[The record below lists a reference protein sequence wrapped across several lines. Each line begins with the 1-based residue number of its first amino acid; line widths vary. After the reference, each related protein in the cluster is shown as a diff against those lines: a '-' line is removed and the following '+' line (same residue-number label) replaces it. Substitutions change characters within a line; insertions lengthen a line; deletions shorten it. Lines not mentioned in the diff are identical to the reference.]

1 MHAQIA
7 LSSFNRN
14 GMVCILM
21 TFLFVVAVP
30 LNSFSQQAKRDDKYV
45 VVKGNTFELSQKT
58 TDTVVIQDPVSG
70 QEVIKQIVRF
80 PFPLAMNGRKIYKT
94 EEISSVPQP
103 NLGSGSLDDYLIKGL
118 AKDVEQLNDGLY
130 TLELYNIV
138 VDTNGKVAYYDF
150 TTLNGPTYNNPNKN
164 AIEKLVNNSL
174 DLLFSN
180 AVLFKP
186 GKVDNDLVAVLVDLP
201 GYRFLV
207 RDHHATLEKF

>member
-1 MHAQIA
+1 MYTGK
-7 LSSFNRN
+7 SSI
-14 GMVCILM
+14 VTKIKYL
-21 TFLFVVAVP
+21 LFV
-30 LNSFSQQAKRDDKYV
+30 LMCITGNSLIGFAQKFQTDEQHV
-45 VVKGNTFELSQKT
+45 LFHGNAFELSPKKR
-58 TDTVVIQDPVSG
+58 DTVIVLDPVTG
-70 QEVIKQIVRF
+70 YEVVKQIVHL

-94 EEISSVPQP
+94 EEVNSVPQP
-103 NLGSGSLDDYLIKGL
+103 YLGSGSLDDYLIKGL

-164 AIEKLVNNSL
+164 AIEKSVNNSL

-180 AVLFKP
+180 AALFKP
-186 GKVDNDLVAVLVDLP
+186 GKVNNDLVAVLVDLP